1 MQTSRHKDR
10 ERKTPIISCL
20 RSLRSK
26 ILHQAALRA
35 FVTLEAYIKLKKVGR
50 NVLLAICDTDL
61 LGKTL
66 REGKI
71 VFHVK
76 EEFYKGA
83 KVNVEE
89 AICMIDN
96 STIVNM
102 VGEKVVKKAI
112 EKGYV
117 HPEAVLRI
125 NGVPHAQIV
134 KL

>member
-1 MQTSRHKDR
+1 
-10 ERKTPIISCL
+10 
-20 RSLRSK
+20 
-26 ILHQAALRA
+26 
-35 FVTLEAYIKLKKVGR
+35 
-50 NVLLAICDTDL
+50 VLLAICDCEV
-61 LGKTL
+61 LGRTL

-76 EEFYKGA
+76 DEFYNGG
-83 KVNVEE
+83 KVSVEE
-89 AICMIDN
+89 AVGMIEN

-102 VGEKVVKKAI
+102 IWRNCVERAI

-125 NGVPHAQIV
+125 EGVPHAQIL

>member
-1 MQTSRHKDR
+1 MNL
-10 ERKTPIISCL
+10 RKIGNT
-20 RSLRSK
+20 
-26 ILHQAALRA
+26 
-35 FVTLEAYIKLKKVGR
+35 
-50 NVLLAICDTDL
+50 VLLAICDAEI

-71 VFHVK
+71 VFKVK

-83 KVNVEE
+83 KVSIEE
-89 AICMIDN
+89 AVAMIEN

-102 VGEKVVKKAI
+102 IGRNVVKRAV

-117 HPEAVLRI
+117 HPEAVLNI
-125 NGVPHAQIV
+125 EGIPHAQIL